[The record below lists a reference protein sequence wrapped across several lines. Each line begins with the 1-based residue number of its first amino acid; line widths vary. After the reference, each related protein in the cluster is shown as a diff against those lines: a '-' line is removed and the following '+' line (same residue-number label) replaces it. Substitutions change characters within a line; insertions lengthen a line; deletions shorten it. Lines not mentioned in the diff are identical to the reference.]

1 MPWLVAVNFSSLSIL
16 AFSREL
22 KPITNAQCVPSSLCS
37 RKASF
42 RVSSSMCIKKFT
54 AADSLDAGYVAN
66 VPSSDVFVQFPF
78 HSDVSHCSRTLTGY
92 WIGPDTDDGWGFV
105 EAVLDDIV

>member
-1 MPWLVAVNFSSLSIL
+1 MQELCTNFSCTVIQISYLML
-16 AFSREL
+16 TA
-22 KPITNAQCVPSSLCS
+22 
-37 RKASF
+37 F

-54 AADSLDAGYVAN
+54 AADSLDTGYVAN

-105 EAVLDDIV
+105 EAVLDDTV